1 MFHYTTQEGL
11 LGILRSK
18 KLWLVSSR
26 EMNDVTDRFYANL
39 FVTTALFSSNDED
52 ATLLRNNL
60 SAEDILRINMDT
72 LEVPFYS
79 ASFCENNSNE
89 YLWQKYADGNKG
101 VCIEIDDNYFN
112 TYKDKVVKEMY
123 ESLDAEDIPENE
135 IIIEKREVKYNYPIE
150 YFLVA
155 LKLTKKCCISEKD
168 MNAPDGYTKIQFENW
183 LFLTLTLLAGTIKAE
198 NFSKEDEV
206 RLLFQN
212 RYTDEYVN
220 KHSMYFLVRYRLT
233 KILKELG
240 VDAEISDGGKRRME
254 LNIDK
259 IFNEN
264 FIKSITIGD
273 GFSGNIQELKV
284 QMNQAGLLKTVLQNR
299 KGKQL

>member
-39 FVTTALFSSNDED
+39 FVTTALFCSNDEE

-89 YLWQKYADGNKG
+89 YLWQNYADGNKG
-101 VCIEIDDNYFN
+101 VCIEIDDYYFN

-150 YFLVA
+150 YFLDT

-168 MNAPDGYTKIQFENW
+168 MNAPDGYTKIDFENW

-198 NFSKEDEV
+198 YFSKEDEV

-259 IFNEN
+259 IFNEHL
-264 FIKSITIGD
+264 IKSITIGD
-273 GFSGNIQELKV
+273 GFSENIQELKV

>member
-11 LGILRSK
+11 CGILQSK
-18 KLWLVSSR
+18 KLWLVSSL

-52 ATLLRNNL
+52 ATLLRSNL
-60 SAEDILRINMDT
+60 GAEDILRINMDT

-79 ASFCENNSNE
+79 ASFCENNNND
-89 YLWQKYADGNKG
+89 YLWQNYADGNKG
-101 VCIEIDDNYFN
+101 VCIEIDDDYFN
-112 TYKDKVVKEMY
+112 TYKDSVVKEMY
-123 ESLDAEDIPENE
+123 EPLDAEDVPGNE
-135 IIIEKREVKYNYPIE
+135 TIIEKRKVKYNYPIG
-150 YFLVA
+150 YFLDV
-155 LKLTKKCCISEKD
+155 LKITKNCCISEKD
-168 MNAPDGYTKIQFENW
+168 VNAPDEYTKTRFGNW
-183 LFLTLTLLAGTIKAE
+183 LFLTLTLLAGTIKAQR
-198 NFSKEDEV
+198 FSEEDEV

-220 KHSMYFLVRYRLT
+220 KYSVYFLVRYKLT

-240 VDAEISDGGKRRME
+240 VDAEVPGDGKRRME

-259 IFNEN
+259 IFNEK
-264 FIKSITIGD
+264 FIKSITLGD
-273 GFSGNIQELKV
+273 GFSGDIQKLRI
-284 QMNQAGLLKTVLQNR
+284 QMNQSGLLKTTLQNR

>member
-150 YFLVA
+150 YFLAA
-155 LKLTKKCCISEKD
+155 LKLTKKCCISESD

-198 NFSKEDEV
+198 NFLKEDEV

-220 KHSMYFLVRYRLT
+220 KHSMYFLARYRLT

-259 IFNEN
+259 IFNER

-273 GFSGNIQELKV
+273 GYSGKINELKM
-284 QMNQAGLLKTVLQNR
+284 QMKQAGLSKAILQDR

>member
-89 YLWQKYADGNKG
+89 YLWQNYADGNKG

-150 YFLVA
+150 YFLAA
-155 LKLTKKCCISEKD
+155 LKFTKKCCISEKD
-168 MNAPDGYTKIQFENW
+168 MNAPDGYTKIHFENW
-183 LFLTLTLLAGTIKAE
+183 LFLTLALLAGTIKAE

-273 GFSGNIQELKV
+273 GFSENIQELKV